1 MAESADSARFEP
13 ASGGGSNRRQHM
25 YTCSGR
31 SNCVLSTRVQVG
43 LTVGSE
49 RDRFDSCE
57 AIEERIE
64 LLEAELEVGG
74 AAAAVKELFL
84 PSIWHDTPV
93 GLAGEAGMVSPIP
106 CLFLGGGPHRHPPQ
120 IELGSQ
126 RAFANLAEAAAD
138 GRDGDE

>member
-1 MAESADSARFEP
+1 M
-13 ASGGGSNRRQHM
+13 
-25 YTCSGR
+25 
-31 SNCVLSTRVQVG
+31 V

-49 RDRFDSCE
+49 RDRFDSRE

-64 LLEAELEVGG
+64 LLKAELEVGG

-84 PSIWHDTPV
+84 PSMMHVSPV
-93 GLAGEAGMVSPIP
+93 PGLAGSAWVASPIP
-106 CLFLGGGPHRHPPQ
+106 CLFFVGPHRQPPQ
-120 IELGSQ
+120 IELGPH